1 MEMKALSNRVVRKR
15 LRGGRRRRG
24 RLLAIAALFAGCAV
38 VAYLWHPLTS
48 QLDNPQRGLFALL
61 GFVTLPA
68 MPLLSAVQTTQSAA
82 TLSLPAFAFLV
93 HLCACGV
100 VLVPILGF
108 VAWLQQPARP
118 EKLYRVYRTEH
129 RRRQNRLT
137 ADDAR
142 ALGLLLKTSGLPL
155 ASLAENAN
163 ERDAEIIGIPVANLQ
178 HHGGHTLIV
187 GPTRCG
193 KGMQATETLLTFAGP
208 ALVIDPKREL
218 WERTATDRQ
227 QHVGPIFNIPAR
239 HAIDLAAYYDFSQFA
254 DIAELHTHLIMPR
267 RERDPIFYEKSLALF
282 TACDR
287 YARAFDL
294 HPLDVLLDL
303 ATMDPRTTL
312 PALATVDR
320 DAVYQFTNG
329 ADPTEPLDRFAASA
343 WGTFQTRIGYYVAY
357 RQALTGQGETIPADW
372 IARNA
377 TIYVT
382 FSFADLA
389 GASGAMRAILAA
401 LMRKQMEIG
410 VVKPA
415 LMLVDELP
423 TVGLENID
431 TYLATVG
438 GYGLWLVL
446 YAQTFSQLSDRYGR
460 DKANTILS
468 NCQNQVWYPPADHQT
483 AQHMSELYGTQ
494 LAPETSF
501 TSGRRKE
508 RLELDL
514 GFKSSS
520 QHARLTEKPALS
532 PADIVGLPDDRV
544 LVQMQRRYRLLA
556 HRLWPVDALATLPQP
571 PHWRF
576 EKLPYSR
583 TPWQHAQRVQPQR
596 PSGSQNGAAM
606 STPVP
611 ATALNRGQVPVA
623 NATTAITT
631 PPVTTGSGSTRHGI
645 GDTTI
650 EIISPQQALQLRTAI
665 ETAARAVQDNTGLQ
679 DGTGSGNPFGRLY
692 GRLYRH
698 FGISSYK
705 ELPSARFDE
714 ALAWIGGDRRER
726 RETEDG
732 GGSASAEVV
741 GRRQGI

>member
-1 MEMKALSNRVVRKR
+1 MELKALSNRVVRKR
-15 LRGGRRRRG
+15 LRGGQGRRG
-24 RLLAIAALFAGCAV
+24 RRLVFAAVFAASTIA
-38 VAYLWHPLTS
+38 AYLWHPLTS
-48 QLDNPQRGLFALL
+48 QLDNPQRILFSLL

-68 MPLLSAVQTTQSAA
+68 VPLLTVVQNTQRVAA
-82 TLSLPAFAFLV
+82 LSLPVFAFLV
-93 HLCACGV
+93 HLCACGG
-100 VLVPILGF
+100 VLTPLLGF
-108 VAWLQQPARP
+108 VWWLQQPARP
-118 EKLYRVYRTEH
+118 EKLYQVYRAEH

-137 ADDAR
+137 PDEAR
-142 ALGLLLKTSGLPL
+142 RLGLVLKTSGLPL
-155 ASLAENAN
+155 ASLATTAHD
-163 ERDAEIIGIPVANLQ
+163 RHTDVIGVPTAALQ
-178 HHGGHTLIV
+178 HSGGHTLVV

-193 KGMQATETLLTFAGP
+193 KGMQATEMLLTFAGP

-227 QHVGPIFNIPAR
+227 RHVGPIFNIPAR
-239 HAIDLAAYYDFSQFA
+239 HSIDLAAYYDFGRFA
-254 DIAELHTHLIMPR
+254 DIAELHTHLVMPR

-287 YARAFDL
+287 YARVFGL
-294 HPLDVLLDL
+294 HPLNVLLDL

-357 RQALTGQGETIPADW
+357 RQALTGQGETIPTDW

-401 LMRKQMEIG
+401 LMRKQMALG
-410 VVKPA
+410 YVQPA
-415 LMLVDELP
+415 LLLVDELP

-446 YAQTFSQLSDRYGR
+446 YAQTFSQLRDRYGQ

-483 AQHMSELYGTQ
+483 AQRMSELYGTQ

-508 RLELDL
+508 RLELDF
-514 GFKSSS
+514 GFKSRS
-520 QHARLTEKPALS
+520 QHARLTEKAALS
-532 PADIVGLPDDRV
+532 PADIVGLPDDQV
-544 LVQMQRRYRLLA
+544 LVQLQRRYRLLA
-556 HRLWPVDALATLPQP
+556 QRLWPVDALATLPRP
-571 PHWRF
+571 PRWRF
-576 EKLPYSR
+576 ARLPYSR
-583 TPWQHAQRVQPQR
+583 TPWQSAP
-596 PSGSQNGAAM
+596 
-606 STPVP
+606 
-611 ATALNRGQVPVA
+611 
-623 NATTAITT
+623 
-631 PPVTTGSGSTRHGI
+631 TGSGRQTTAAHNGAGGGRLGI
-645 GDTTI
+645 GNT
-650 EIISPQQALQLRTAI
+650 ESAPSISAGQAQQLRAAI
-665 ETAARAVQDNTGLQ
+665 EAAALAAGES
-679 DGTGSGNPFGRLY
+679 GGSGNPFGRLY

-698 FGISSYK
+698 FGIAGYK
-705 ELPSARFDE
+705 ELPATRFEE
-714 ALAWIGGDRRER
+714 ALAWIGGDRDGRMEIEDAGQSKRRGEERGRSER
-726 RETEDG
+726 RETAG
-732 GGSASAEVV
+732 G
-741 GRRQGI
+741 RQGV